1 MEPKLLAGNDNCNY
15 FVKTKNHRETTI
27 SIILCFLQHC
37 LHLDP
42 DARPTCTSLLKYEFY
57 KKDNFA
63 EKFATELKAKI
74 TREIA
79 DNPLLKAIESYD
91 DRSKERRKEKKI
103 RKVQCLP
110 FYVNVQCLSFITII
124 VIAR

>member
-1 MEPKLLAGNDNCNY
+1 MKK
-15 FVKTKNHRETTI
+15 KTNKETTEEPQFQLYI
-27 SIILCFLQHC
+27 FFLQHC

-42 DARPTCTSLLKYEFY
+42 DARPTCTSLLKHEFF

-110 FYVNVQCLSFITII
+110 FYVNVQCILFIILI
-124 VIAR
+124 